1 MEREGFLRF
10 HGMIRHDSLHV
21 GDIGAE
27 KRIDQLPITFRF
39 RQLMRV
45 RLAQYSAPHYPHP

>member
-27 KRIDQLPITFRF
+27 KRIDHLPITFRF